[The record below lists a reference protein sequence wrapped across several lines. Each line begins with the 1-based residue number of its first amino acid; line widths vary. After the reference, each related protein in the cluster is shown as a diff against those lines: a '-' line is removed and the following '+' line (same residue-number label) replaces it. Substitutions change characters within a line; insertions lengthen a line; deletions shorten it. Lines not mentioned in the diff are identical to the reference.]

1 MKNRVIHIEKQFIIN
16 APAETIFPLICPFG
30 EYKWIPG
37 WNFELVHCPNE
48 RIEQGTI
55 FREVSSPPILMGSF
69 FGKTTWTAVLHDP
82 KNYKVH
88 FKLENKGSRTLYKIA
103 MSANAGGGTLIK
115 IDVKY
120 QALNRI
126 GNRVVAKNGREKI
139 IFMFDFIFQM
149 LTHYCETGEMFT
161 LSQLRRRVSPPDS
174 LTFFDKLYLMFA
186 QFRQSRLRKVKSGRN
201 VLAAE
206 IYG

>member
-69 FGKTTWTAVLHDP
+69 FGKITWTAVLHDQ

-126 GNRVVAKNGREKI
+126 GNRVVAKKWQRE
-139 IFMFDFIFQM
+139 DH
-149 LTHYCETGEMFT
+149 LYV
-161 LSQLRRRVSPPDS
+161 R
-174 LTFFDKLYLMFA
+174 LYLSDA
-186 QFRQSRLRKVKSGRN
+186 DPLLRNRRN
-201 VLAAE
+201 DHPLAIAPACFSA
-206 IYG
+206 

>member
-1 MKNRVIHIEKQFIIN
+1 MKIRGSKTFGVNMLNRVIHIEKAFVIN

-55 FREVSSPPILMGSF
+55 FREVSPPPILMGSF

-82 KNYKVH
+82 
-88 FKLENKGSRTLYKIA
+88 I
-103 MSANAGGGTLIK
+103 
-115 IDVKY
+115 
-120 QALNRI
+120 
-126 GNRVVAKNGREKI
+126 
-139 IFMFDFIFQM
+139 
-149 LTHYCETGEMFT
+149 
-161 LSQLRRRVSPPDS
+161 
-174 LTFFDKLYLMFA
+174 
-186 QFRQSRLRKVKSGRN
+186 RQSRLRNVKSGCN

-206 IYG
+206 I